1 MAALGIVGLGL
12 IGGALAKRLINS
24 GETPMVFDLKPDTV
38 KSAVADGAIAAGSS
52 AELAAA
58 CDIVLVCVQTD
69 DDCVAAISG
78 DGGVLEGATPGTCVA
93 VLSTVMPGTII
104 ELAGQAA
111 ERGVDLV
118 DTPVAGRGMF
128 SVEEGSMTALV
139 GDDGDLVARLE
150 PTLSLFASTV
160 VPAGRLGSGAAL
172 KLAHNV
178 VVYAGFAATV
188 EAVELATA
196 AGVRDGLVEE
206 VASTSGA
213 LSDLSAMY
221 MRYYKHFRDDPHTAS
236 EDEALHVA
244 AALLDKDLGD
254 AVSLAESHGVALP
267 VASLLSHSG
276 ARVFPAD

>member
-1 MAALGIVGLGL
+1 MASLGIVGLGL
-12 IGGALAKRLINS
+12 IGGALAKRMVNR
-24 GETPMVFDLKPDTV
+24 GETPMVFDLKPDAV
-38 KSAVADGAIAAGSS
+38 ESAVADGAIAAGSS

-58 CDIVLVCVQTD
+58 CDIILVCVQTD

-78 DGGVLEGATPGTCVA
+78 DGGVLQGARPGSCIA
-93 VLSTVMPGTII
+93 VLSTVRPGTII
-104 ELAGQAA
+104 ELAVQAA

-139 GDDGDLVARLE
+139 GDDGDIVARLE

-254 AVSLAESHGVALP
+254 AVSLAETHGVDLP